1 MYIRVSQEGRAPKIL
16 QHQHEGFHVQF
27 QISTTCPGSVYLW
40 TTRGLFNVKKD
51 FCIIF
56 ISLTKNKRKA
66 SVRVWKTSVMALI
79 HNSSD
84 TTNVYA
90 CCFMLYR
97 PDGNHLWH
105 LRCCFLRLFCCLLNV
120 NLNYT
125 DVKDGVV
132 YPRVWL
138 DWMKERVFV

>member
-1 MYIRVSQEGRAPKIL
+1 MKYVYVKEPILRAFKLMYIRVSQEGRAPKIL

-56 ISLTKNKRKA
+56 ISLTKTKEKRVCEYEKNSFMA
-66 SVRVWKTSVMALI
+66 SI
-79 HNSSD
+79 HNGSD
-84 TTNVYA
+84 TTNVHA

-97 PDGNHLWH
+97 PDGNHL
-105 LRCCFLRLFCCLLNV
+105 
-120 NLNYT
+120 
-125 DVKDGVV
+125 
-132 YPRVWL
+132 
-138 DWMKERVFV
+138 